1 MAKEQITL
9 RPIMA
14 KHQKR
19 ILLALGWHDY
29 RLHRGMT
36 GK

>member
-1 MAKEQITL
+1 
-9 RPIMA
+9 MA